1 VGIRD
6 GKNLGSSGNE
16 KFSGS
21 GSGINNLGST
31 TTMAGTVI

>member
-21 GSGINNLGST
+21 GINNLGST